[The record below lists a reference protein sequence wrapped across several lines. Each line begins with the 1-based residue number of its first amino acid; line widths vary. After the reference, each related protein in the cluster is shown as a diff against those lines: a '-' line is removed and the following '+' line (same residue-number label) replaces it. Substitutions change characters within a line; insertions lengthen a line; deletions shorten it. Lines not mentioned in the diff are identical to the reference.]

1 MNPMGLTVAQA
12 EIVNAP
18 MGPLLVTA
26 GAGSGKTRVLTS
38 RLLHL
43 LQSGIP
49 EKAIVA
55 MTFTNKAGNEMR
67 ERVEKMLGRPFNT
80 FIGTFHSFCVRL
92 LRKHSGKPNFS
103 IYATAD
109 TNKVLKDIIKEMF
122 KEVDSDLYKAA
133 VDGLSRW
140 KNTKMV
146 EFTSNHD
153 ALVKIFNAYRDQ
165 LQKNN
170 AYDFDDL
177 LIETLNLLKT
187 NAVVCE
193 KLQNYFQYILVDEF
207 QDTNEIQYE
216 IVSLLAQKHRNIMVV
231 GDEDQCIYS
240 WRGASVENINRFQAD
255 FPEVKI
261 YRLEENFR
269 SSGNIVKLASG
280 LVSKNNNRISKNLFS
295 NINDGLINYE
305 DYYDDKQEALGI
317 ISHILESR
325 RNGGTWSDS
334 AILMRINALSRRFEE
349 ALRMYNIPY
358 VVWGG
363 FKFYERAEV
372 KAVLDYLRLLV
383 NHDDEV
389 ALFNVIN
396 FPKRGIG
403 EACHAKIKAYAREH
417 GLTSYQ
423 VVSQID
429 EYDIGITTKTKNAI
443 QSFAKII
450 SRLQEFLKQGL
461 IVLAD
466 EIVDTTGLQEFYEN
480 DKDDSESR
488 LENIYQLCGS
498 IREYASMNPTAD
510 LSSYLQS
517 VTLAGGENP
526 DATDCVVISTIHSA
540 KGLEFK
546 NVYIVGMEDG
556 LFPSYKSQYNDA
568 ILEEERRLLYVAITR
583 AMRNL
588 NISYARARFLNGEIS
603 RTIPSS
609 FLMELGYFGSYREH
623 NFNNW

>member
-1 MNPMGLTVAQA
+1 SA
-12 EIVNAP
+12 
-18 MGPLLVTA
+18 
-26 GAGSGKTRVLTS
+26 KTRVLTT
-38 RLLHL
+38 RLVHL
-43 LQSGIP
+43 LQMGIP

-67 ERVEKMLGRPFNT
+67 ERVEKILGRPFNT

-109 TNKVLKDIIKEMF
+109 TNKVLKDIIKEMY
-122 KEVDSDLYKAA
+122 KEVDSDLYKSA
-133 VDGLSRW
+133 VEGLSRW
-140 KNTKMV
+140 KNTGIV

-153 ALVKIFNAYRDQ
+153 ALVKIFNAYREQ

-177 LIETLNLLKT
+177 LLETLNLLKT
-187 NAVVCE
+187 NTVVCE
-193 KLQNYFQYILVDEF
+193 KLQDYFQYILVDEF
-207 QDTNEIQYE
+207 QDTNETQYE
-216 IVSLLAQKHRNIMVV
+216 IVSILARKHRNIMVV

-255 FPEVKI
+255 FPDTRI

-269 SSGNIVKLASG
+269 SSGNIVKLASS
-280 LVSKNNNRISKNLFS
+280 LVAKNNNRISKNLYS
-295 NINDGLINYE
+295 NLNDGLINYE
-305 DYYDDKQEALGI
+305 DFYDDKQEALGI
-317 ISHILESR
+317 ISHILENR

-372 KAVLDYLRLLV
+372 KIVLDYLRLLV
-383 NHDDEV
+383 NQDDEV
-389 ALFNVIN
+389 SLFNVIN

-403 EACHAKIKAYAREH
+403 DACHAKIKSFAREH
-417 GLTSYQ
+417 NLRSFQIVMDIEQYDMGLP
-423 VVSQID
+423 
-429 EYDIGITTKTKNAI
+429 TKTKNAI
-443 QSFAKII
+443 IAFAGII
-450 SRLQEFLKQGL
+450 RKLQTLLSQGL
-461 IVLAD
+461 VALAD
-466 EIVDTTGLQEFYEN
+466 DLVDVTGLQNYYEN
-480 DKDDSESR
+480 EKDDSESR

-498 IREYASMNPTAD
+498 IREYAAVNPTAD

-526 DATDCVVISTIHSA
+526 DATDHVVISTIHSA

-568 ILEEERRLLYVAITR
+568 VLEEERRLLYVAITR

-603 RTIPSS
+603 RTVPSS
-609 FLMELGYFGSYREH
+609 FLMELGYWGGYREKS
-623 NFNNW
+623 FNW

>member
-1 MNPMGLTVAQA
+1 MGLTVAQA

-18 MGPLLVTA
+18 LGPMLVTA
-26 GAGSGKTRVLTS
+26 GAGSGKTRVLTT

-43 LQSGIP
+43 LQIGIP
-49 EKAIVA
+49 ENSIVA
-55 MTFTNKAGNEMR
+55 LTFTNKAGNEMR

-92 LRKHSGKPNFS
+92 LRKYSGRPNFS

-109 TNKVLKDIIKEMF
+109 TNKVLKDIIKEEF
-122 KEVDSDLYKAA
+122 KEIDSDLYKSAIE
-133 VDGLSRW
+133 GLSRW
-140 KNTKMV
+140 KTTGII
-146 EFTSNHD
+146 EFTSYHD
-153 ALVKIFNAYRDQ
+153 ALVKIFNTYREQ
-165 LQKNN
+165 LKKNN

-177 LIETLNLLKT
+177 LLETLKLLKT
-187 NAVVCE
+187 NTVVCD

-240 WRGASVENINRFQAD
+240 WRGASVENINRFRTD

-269 SSGNIVKLASG
+269 SSGNIVKLASS
-280 LVSKNNNRISKNLFS
+280 LVAKNNNRISKNLYS

-305 DYYDDKQEALGI
+305 DFYDDKQEALGI
-317 ISHILESR
+317 ISHILENR
-325 RNGGTWSDS
+325 RNGGSWSDS

-372 KAVLDYLRLLV
+372 KIVLDYLRLLV
-383 NHDDEV
+383 NHDDDV
-389 ALFNVIN
+389 SLFNVIN

-403 EACHAKIKAYAREH
+403 EACHAKIKTYAREH
-417 GLTSYQ
+417 GLTSFQ
-423 VVSQID
+423 VVMEID
-429 EYDIGITTKTKNAI
+429 QHDLGLTTKTKNAVQGFVTVI
-443 QSFAKII
+443 RK
-450 SRLQEFLKQGL
+450 LQGLLKQGL
-461 IVLAD
+461 IALAD
-466 EIVDTTGLQEFYEN
+466 ELVDVTGLQNYYEN
-480 DKDDSESR
+480 EKDDSESR

-498 IREYASMNPTAD
+498 IREYAAANPSAD

-556 LFPSYKSQYNDA
+556 LFPSYKSQYNNA
-568 ILEEERRLLYVAITR
+568 VLEEERRLLYVAITR

-609 FLMELGYFGSYREH
+609 FLMELGYFGEYHEH
-623 NFNNW
+623 SFNW

>member
-1 MNPMGLTVAQA
+1 MGLTVAQA

-18 MGPLLVTA
+18 LGPILVTA
-26 GAGSGKTRVLTS
+26 GAGSGKTRVLTT
-38 RLLHL
+38 RLIHL
-43 LQSGIP
+43 LQIGIP
-49 EKAIVA
+49 EQTIVA
-55 MTFTNKAGNEMR
+55 LTFTNKAGNEMR
-67 ERVEKMLGRPFNT
+67 ERVEKMIGRPFNT

-92 LRKHSGKPNFS
+92 LRKNSGRPNFS

-109 TNKVLKDIIKEMF
+109 TNKVLKDIIKEQF
-122 KEVDSDLYKAA
+122 KEVDTDLYKAA
-133 VDGLSRW
+133 VEGLSRW
-140 KNTKMV
+140 KTTGMV

-153 ALVKIFNAYRDQ
+153 ALVRIFNAYRDQ
-165 LQKNN
+165 LEKNN

-177 LIETLNLLKT
+177 LLETLKLLKT
-187 NAVVCE
+187 NTTVCE

-207 QDTNEIQYE
+207 QDTNETQYE

-240 WRGASVENINRFQAD
+240 WRGASVENINRFQKD
-255 FPEVKI
+255 FPNLKI

-269 SSGNIVKLASG
+269 SSSNIVKLASS
-280 LVSKNNNRISKNLFS
+280 LVAKNNNRISKNLFS
-295 NINDGLINYE
+295 NLNDGLINFE
-305 DYYDDKQEALGI
+305 DFYDDKQEALGI
-317 ISHILESR
+317 ISHILETR

-372 KAVLDYLRLLV
+372 KITLDYLRLLV
-383 NHDDEV
+383 NPDDEV
-389 ALFNVIN
+389 SLFNVIN

-403 EACHAKIKAYAREH
+403 EACHTKIKTYAREH
-417 GLTSYQ
+417 DMTSFQ
-423 VVSQID
+423 VVMEID
-429 EYDIGITTKTKNAI
+429 QHDLGITAKTKNAI
-443 QSFAKII
+443 QSFANII
-450 SRLQEFLKQGL
+450 RKLKELLKQGL
-461 IVLAD
+461 VALAND
-466 EIVDTTGLQEFYEN
+466 LVDVTGLQTFYEN

-498 IREYASMNPTAD
+498 IREYATQNPNAD

-568 ILEEERRLLYVAITR
+568 VLEEERRLLYVAITR

-609 FLMELGYFGSYREH
+609 FLMELGYFGGYRERS
-623 NFNNW
+623 FNW

>member
-1 MNPMGLTVAQA
+1 MGLTTTQL
-12 EIVNAP
+12 EIVEAP
-18 MGPLLVTA
+18 LGAVLVTA

-43 LQSGIP
+43 LKSGIP
-49 EKAIVA
+49 EKSIVA
-55 MTFTNKAGNEMR
+55 LTFTNKAGNEMR

-109 TNKVLKDIIKEMF
+109 TNKVLKEIIKDLF
-122 KEVDSDLYKAA
+122 QEVDSELYKSA
-133 VDGLSRW
+133 VNGLSKW
-140 KNTKMV
+140 KHHGIV
-146 EFTSNHD
+146 EFTSFHD
-153 ALVKIFNAYRDQ
+153 SLVKIFNTYRER
-165 LQKNN
+165 LRKNN

-177 LIETLNLLKT
+177 LLETLELLK
-187 NAVVCE
+187 NNPEICG
-193 KLQNYFQYILVDEF
+193 KLQDYFQYILVDEF

-240 WRGASVENINRFQAD
+240 WRGASVENINRFRTD
-255 FPEVKI
+255 FPETRI

-269 SSGNIVKLASG
+269 SSGNIVKLASD
-280 LVSKNNNRISKNLFS
+280 LVSKNNNRIEKKLFS
-295 NINDGLINYE
+295 NINDGLIKYE
-305 DYYDDKQEALGI
+305 DFYDDKQEAQGI
-317 ISHILESR
+317 VSHILETR
-325 RNGGTWSDS
+325 RNGGSWSDS

-349 ALRMYNIPY
+349 YLRMYNIPY

-372 KAVLDYLRLLV
+372 KIVLDYLRLLV
-383 NHDDEV
+383 NPDDEV

-403 EACHAKIKAYAREH
+403 DACHTKIKTYAREH
-417 GLTSYQ
+417 NLTAYQ
-423 VVSQID
+423 VVEQI
-429 EYDIGITTKTKNAI
+429 ELYDTGIPTKTVKAV
-443 QSFAKII
+443 QSFANVIRQLK
-450 SRLQEFLKQGL
+450 SLLKQGL
-461 IVLAD
+461 LALAD
-466 EIVDTTGLQEFYEN
+466 EIVDVTGLQKHYEN
-480 DKDDSESR
+480 EKDDSESR

-498 IREYASMNPTAD
+498 IREFATANPVAD

-517 VTLAGGENP
+517 VTLAGGEDPN
-526 DATDCVVISTIHSA
+526 ATDHVVISTIHSA

-556 LFPSYKSQYNDA
+556 LFPSYKSQYNDEV
-568 ILEEERRLLYVAITR
+568 LEEERRLLYVAITR

-609 FLMELGYFGSYREH
+609 FLMELGYFGGYREH
-623 NFNNW
+623 SFNW

>member
-1 MNPMGLTVAQA
+1 MGLTITQS

-18 MGPLLVTA
+18 LGAMLVTA

-43 LQSGIP
+43 LKSGIP
-49 EKAIVA
+49 EKSIIAL
-55 MTFTNKAGNEMR
+55 TFTNKAGNEMR
-67 ERVEKMLGRPFNT
+67 ERVEKLLGRPFNT

-103 IYATAD
+103 IYATSD
-109 TNKVLKDIIKEMF
+109 TNKVLKEIIKDLF
-122 KEVDSDLYKAA
+122 QEVDTELYKSA
-133 VDGLSRW
+133 VSGLSNW
-140 KNTKMV
+140 KHHGIV
-146 EFTSNHD
+146 EFTSYHD
-153 ALVKIFNAYRDQ
+153 ALIKIFNTYREQ
-165 LQKNN
+165 LRKNN

-177 LIETLNLLKT
+177 LLETLELLKT
-187 NAVVCE
+187 NTDVCD
-193 KLQNYFQYILVDEF
+193 KLKDYFQYILVDEF

-216 IVSLLAQKHRNIMVV
+216 IVSILAQKNRNIMVV

-240 WRGASVENINRFQAD
+240 WRGASVENINRFRAD
-255 FPEVKI
+255 FPEARI

-269 SSGNIVKLASG
+269 SSGNIVKLASD
-280 LVSKNNNRISKNLFS
+280 LVAKNSNRIDKKLFS
-295 NINDGLINYE
+295 NINDGLINFE
-305 DYYDDKQEALGI
+305 DFYDDKQEAQGI
-317 ISHILESR
+317 ISHILENR

-349 ALRMYNIPY
+349 VLRMYNIPY

-372 KAVLDYLRLLV
+372 KIVLDYLRLLV
-383 NHDDEV
+383 NPNDEV

-403 EACHAKIKAYAREH
+403 EACHAKIKQYAREH
-417 GLTSYQ
+417 NLTSYQ
-423 VVSQID
+423 IVEGI
-429 EYDIGITTKTKNAI
+429 ENYDISVPTKTKNAI
-443 QSFAKII
+443 RQFSNIL
-450 SRLQEFLKQGL
+450 RQLQDLLKQGL
-461 IVLAD
+461 IPLAND
-466 EIVDTTGLQEFYEN
+466 LVDLTGLQSHYESE
-480 DKDDSESR
+480 KDDSESR

-498 IREYASMNPTAD
+498 IREFASVNPTAD

-517 VTLAGGENP
+517 VTLAGGEDP
-526 DATDCVVISTIHSA
+526 DATDHVVISTIHSA

-556 LFPSYKSQYNDA
+556 LFPSYKSQYKDE

-588 NISYARARFLNGEIS
+588 NISYARSRFLNGEIS
-603 RTIPSS
+603 RTVPSS
-609 FLMELGYFGSYREH
+609 FLMELGYFGGYRERS
-623 NFNNW
+623 FNW

>member
-1 MNPMGLTVAQA
+1 MALTMTQS

-18 MGPLLVTA
+18 LGAMLVTA

-49 EKAIVA
+49 EKSIIAL
-55 MTFTNKAGNEMR
+55 TFTNKAGNEMR

-103 IYATAD
+103 IYATTD
-109 TNKVLKDIIKEMF
+109 TNKVLKDLIKEF
-122 KEVDSDLYKAA
+122 YHEVDSELYKAA
-133 VDGLSRW
+133 VSGLSNW
-140 KNTKMV
+140 KHNGIV
-146 EFTSNHD
+146 EFTSYHD
-153 ALVKIFNAYRDQ
+153 PLVKIFNAYREQ
-165 LQKNN
+165 LRKNN

-177 LIETLNLLKT
+177 LLETLELLKKNT
-187 NAVVCE
+187 EVCD
-193 KLQNYFQYILVDEF
+193 KLKSYFQYILVDEF

-216 IVSLLAQKHRNIMVV
+216 IVSMLAQKHRNIMVV

-240 WRGASVENINRFQAD
+240 WRGASVENINRFRTD
-255 FPEVKI
+255 FPEARI

-269 SSGNIVKLASG
+269 SSGNIVKLASD
-280 LVSKNNNRISKNLFS
+280 LVSKNNNRIDKKLFS
-295 NINDGLINYE
+295 NISDGLINYE
-305 DYYDDKQEALGI
+305 DYYDDKQEAQGI
-317 ISHILESR
+317 ISHILERR
-325 RNGGTWSDS
+325 RNGESWSDS

-372 KAVLDYLRLLV
+372 KIVLDYLRLLV
-383 NHDDEV
+383 NPSDEV

-417 GLTSYQ
+417 NLTAYE
-423 VVSQID
+423 VVDQIEKHD
-429 EYDIGITTKTKNAI
+429 TGIPTKTIKSI
-443 QSFAKII
+443 QIFVNIVHK
-450 SRLQEFLKQGL
+450 LQDLLKQGL
-461 IVLAD
+461 IALAD
-466 EIVDTTGLQEFYEN
+466 DIVDVTGLQSHYEN
-480 DKDDSESR
+480 EKDDSESR

-498 IREYASMNPTAD
+498 IREYAAVNPIAD

-517 VTLAGGENP
+517 VTLAGGEDPNV
-526 DATDCVVISTIHSA
+526 TDHVVISTIHSA

-556 LFPSYKSQYNDA
+556 LFPSYKSQYKDE

-588 NISYARARFLNGEIS
+588 NISYARARFLNGEVS
-603 RTIPSS
+603 RTVPSS
-609 FLMELGYFGSYREH
+609 FLMELGYFGGYREH
-623 NFNNW
+623 SFNW